1 MLSKGTLF
9 DDCGKGEEIMEEKKL
24 TGYPSIDKPWLK
36 YYSEKAIHSRAP
48 ECTMYEYLRQCNAN
62 ELDDTALFY
71 LGRRISYGN
80 LFQNIESVASAFSA
94 LGIHKGDI
102 VTIALPNIP
111 ENIYAIYA
119 LNKIGAVVNL
129 IDLRAKGKDLLQSY
143 SEVNAQIVIVCDLF
157 LQNTLDIVDQT
168 SIRKIIVASPF
179 DSSHELIRIFS
190 RIRAPKWKKH
200 YCELLISWNDFVKNW
215 LVLPLRLIRGSR
227 RTPRAFCIR
236 AEQLESRKACYWQTE
251 ALIVW

>member
-1 MLSKGTLF
+1 
-9 DDCGKGEEIMEEKKL
+9 MEEKKL

-36 YYSEKAIHSRAP
+36 YYSEEAINAP
-48 ECTMYEYLRQCNAN
+48 LPEGSMYEYLRQCNES
-62 ELDDTALFY
+62 ELDDTALSY
-71 LGRRISYGN
+71 LGRRISYGK
-80 LFQNIESVASAFSA
+80 LLQNIESVASAFSA

-119 LNKIGAVVNL
+119 LNKIGAVANL

-143 SEVNAQIVIVCDLF
+143 TEVNAQIVIVCDLF

-179 DSSHELIRIFS
+179 DSSHELIRFFS
-190 RIRAPKWKKH
+190 RMHAPKWKKNN
-200 YCELLISWNDFVKNW
+200 CELLISWNDFVK
-215 LVLPLRLIRGSR
+215 
-227 RTPRAFCIR
+227 T
-236 AEQLESRKACYWQTE
+236 
-251 ALIVW
+251 